1 MKTDTQIMN
10 ELAVSSGFLKP
21 QSSWGYYKNDSIFDY
36 WKRISNKYL

>member
-10 ELAVSSGFLKP
+10 ELVVSSGFLKP

-36 WKRISNKYL
+36 WKRISNK

>member
-21 QSSWGYYKNDSIFDY
+21 QSSWVITKTTQFSTIENE
-36 WKRISNKYL
+36 